1 MYTQFKSNDTRE
13 IDRQELRR
21 DYQATSDPKARR
33 IIDQAGQKIRN
44 EGSWEKS
51 AREALLREVRRGN
64 TANSEDIKREI
75 FKKQHGH
82 DL

>member
-1 MYTQFKSNDTRE
+1 MYTSFKSNDTRE
-13 IDRQELRR
+13 ADRQELRR
-21 DYQATSDPKARR
+21 DYQATRDPRARR
-33 IIDQAGQKIRN
+33 AIEQAGQKIRN
-44 EGSWEKS
+44 ESHWDRS
-51 AREALLREVRRGN
+51 AREALLREVRRGK